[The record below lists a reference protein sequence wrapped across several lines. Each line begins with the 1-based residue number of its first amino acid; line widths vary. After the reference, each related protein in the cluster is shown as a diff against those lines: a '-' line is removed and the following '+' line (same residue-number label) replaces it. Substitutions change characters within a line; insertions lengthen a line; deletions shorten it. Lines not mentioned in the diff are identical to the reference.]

1 MEEIK
6 LGKTNLLVKRVGFGG
21 IPIQRVTQEDVNK
34 IVDVLIENNINL
46 IDTARGYTVSEEY
59 LGNALV
65 GKRDK
70 FVLCTKSM
78 ARTYE
83 GMKNDI
89 EISLKNL
96 RTDYIDIYQ
105 LHNVKTE
112 EEYELVMG
120 ADGAYKALL
129 EAKASGKIGYIGITS
144 HSMDFLDSIIEKCP
158 FATIQFPFNIIET
171 KAEKLLKKAVRQN
184 IGVIAMKP
192 MAGGALDNKKLA
204 LKFLLNQDFI
214 SVMIPGMA
222 SVEEVLENTSVKKEE
237 LTNQE
242 KKEIDNIR
250 KELGNDFCRRC
261 GYCLPCTKGIDIPS
275 CFMFEGYYKRYGL
288 EKWAKSRYE
297 AMAHHASE
305 CIECGKCLE
314 KCPYKLNIVNK
325 LKEVAKTFG
334 K

>member
-1 MEEIK
+1 MEEIR

-34 IVDVLIENNINL
+34 IVDVLIENNVNL

-204 LKFLLNQDFI
+204 IKFLLNQDFI

-288 EKWAKSRYE
+288 EEWAKSRYE
-297 AMAHHASE
+297 AMSHHASE